1 MSWRLVQQQA
11 LTTAQFHRQKQPRTK
26 ASTRPR
32 SIPAPAL
39 PPHPRRRLPMVHTR
53 PGYSPESIYAADN
66 ADALSA
72 KQSRSKTRKTPR
84 DDTAWTTSATKEV
97 QQMRPLPKIVGRT
110 RARGSAC
117 WAMLRMRPL
126 ARQRALQCRGQ
137 IAPSQAPNRNFPATG
152 SSAAQTNASARPRGR
167 PYASSM
173 GKNASRRR
181 MGAAAIENG
190 RLGFWGGS
198 GGAGRP

>member
-1 MSWRLVQQQA
+1 
-11 LTTAQFHRQKQPRTK
+11 
-26 ASTRPR
+26 
-32 SIPAPAL
+32 
-39 PPHPRRRLPMVHTR
+39 MVHTR
-53 PGYSPESIYAADN
+53 RVRSAASIYAADD

-72 KQSRSKTRKTPR
+72 KLSRSKTRKTPR
-84 DDTAWTTSATKEV
+84 DDTTWTTSATKEV

-117 WAMLRMRPL
+117 WVMLRMRPP

-152 SSAAQTNASARPRGR
+152 SSAAQTNASAHPRGR
-167 PYASSM
+167 PYASPM
-173 GKNASRRR
+173 GQNARRRR

-190 RLGFWGGS
+190 RLGFGGGS